1 MSEKKVGVCG
11 KVLHSQARE
20 IVANVINFMKQE
32 ATNGNPVI
40 PFENFKKRVL
50 AATGIGEFSYRK
62 VQKESQEI
70 AASSN
75 SKFRSPRKNINR
87 PKPKSNLS
95 EGETETIRS
104 IIHNYCILEKKTTDC
119 KR

>member
-40 PFENFKKRVL
+40 PLENFKKRVL
-50 AATGIGEFSYRK
+50 AATGIGEFSL
-62 VQKESQEI
+62 
-70 AASSN
+70 
-75 SKFRSPRKNINR
+75 
-87 PKPKSNLS
+87 PKGS
-95 EGETETIRS
+95 EGVS
-104 IIHNYCILEKKTTDC
+104 GNCSQFQFKVSFPEKKY
-119 KR
+119 